1 MKADYPLVVIGAG
14 PAGLAAAT
22 TAAGLGI
29 ETALLD
35 EQAQPGGQIYRGL
48 EHGALGDPALLG
60 SDYLHGRELLRG
72 FRGAAVDYHADTR
85 VWYLDRE
92 RELGIVQQGRHRRL
106 RAGAIVIA
114 CGAQERP
121 LPFPGW
127 QLPGVM
133 TAGAGQI
140 LLKSAAILPREP
152 PVLAGSGPLLLLLA
166 WQYLRAGL
174 RPRALVESLAANALQ
189 ASLRHLPRA
198 LGGLDYLLKGLRLA
212 TAIRR
217 ARIPWY
223 REAGEFRAHGEAA
236 VEAFAFRHRGGR
248 ERIATG
254 LLMVHHGVIPALQ
267 LAAAAACRS
276 AWNPAQQCWQVQR
289 DAWGET
295 SQGGIYLA
303 GDAAAIGGAR
313 VAEIDGALAALQLA
327 FRLGRIDAAERER
340 RARPLL
346 RARRRHLQVRP
357 FLDTLYRVPD
367 NAFAPPEDTLVC
379 RCEEI
384 DAATLRAAAA
394 LATGP
399 NQVKAFTRCGMGP
412 CQGHSCGMTLEHICA
427 AARGVAPAQAERLRV
442 RPPLKPIT
450 LGMLAGVAED
460 DR

>member
-1 MKADYPLVVIGAG
+1 MKAEYPLLVIGAG
-14 PAGLAAAT
+14 PAGLAAAR
-22 TAAGLGI
+22 TAAALGI
-29 ETALLD
+29 DTALLD
-35 EQAQPGGQIYRGL
+35 EQSQPGGQIYRGL
-48 EHGALGDPALLG
+48 EHGPLGK
-60 SDYLHGRELLRG
+60 RELLGQDYLRG
-72 FRGAAVDYHADTR
+72 EALLRSFRDSTVDYHADTR
-85 VWYLDRE
+85 VWYLDGE
-92 RELGIVQQGRHRRL
+92 RELGILQGETHRRI
-106 RAGAIVIA
+106 RAGAVIVA

-140 LLKSAAILPREP
+140 LLKSAAMVPAEA

-174 RPRALVESLAANALQ
+174 RPRALVETVAAANLR

-198 LGGLDYLLKGLRLA
+198 LGAFEYLSKGLRLA
-212 TAIRR
+212 AAIRR

-223 REAGEFRAHGEAA
+223 SGAKDFRARGET
-236 VEAFAFRHRGGR
+236 EIESFEFRHRGGR

-254 LLMVHHGVIPALQ
+254 LLLVHHGVIPATQ
-267 LAAAAACRS
+267 LAAAADCDMV
-276 AWNPAQQCWQVQR
+276 WDPAQQCWQVKC
-289 DAWGET
+289 DSWGET
-295 SQGGIYLA
+295 SQAAIHVA

-313 VAEIDGALAALQLA
+313 VAEFDGALAALQVA
-327 FRLGRIDAAERER
+327 CRLGGIDAAERDR

-346 RARRRHLQVRP
+346 RARRRHLRVRP

-367 NAFAPPEDTLVC
+367 NAFEPPDDTLVC

-384 DAATLRAAAA
+384 DTATLRAAAA

-412 CQGHSCGMTLEHICA
+412 CQGRSCGATLEHICA
-427 AARGVAPAQAERLRV
+427 TARGVGLDQAERLRV

-450 LGMLAGVAED
+450 LGQLAGAAEEKK
-460 DR
+460 

>member
-1 MKADYPLVVIGAG
+1 MKPEYPLIVIGAG
-14 PAGLAAAT
+14 PAGLAAAR
-22 TAAGLGI
+22 TAADLGV

-35 EQAQPGGQIYRGL
+35 EQARPGGQIYRGL
-48 EHGALGDPALLG
+48 EQSPLNDRELLG
-60 SDYLHGRELLRG
+60 RDYLHGEALLRD
-72 FRGAAVDYHADTR
+72 FRDAPVDYHADTR
-85 VWYLDRE
+85 VWYLDRG
-92 RELGIVQQGRHRRL
+92 RELGVVHQGGHRHL

-140 LLKSAAILPREP
+140 LLKSAALLPAEP
-152 PVLAGSGPLLLLLA
+152 PVLAGGGPLLLLLA

-174 RPRALVESLAANALQ
+174 MPRALVETVPASAFA

-198 LGGLDYLLKGLRLA
+198 LGGFEYLVKGLRLA
-212 TAIRR
+212 AAIRR

-223 REAGEFRAHGEAA
+223 RGASAFRADGEAGI
-236 VEAFAFRHRGGR
+236 EAFEFRHRGGR
-248 ERIATG
+248 ERLATS
-254 LLMVHHGVIPALQ
+254 LLLVHHGVLPAIQ
-267 LAAAAACRS
+267 LAAAADCDIE
-276 AWNPAQQCWQVQR
+276 WNPAQQCWQVKR
-289 DAWGET
+289 DRWAET
-295 SQGGIYLA
+295 SQPAIHVA
-303 GDAAAIGGAR
+303 GDAATIGGAR
-313 VAEIDGALAALQLA
+313 VAEFDGALAALQVA
-327 FRLGRIDAAERER
+327 CRLGRIDAAERDR

-346 RARRRHLQVRP
+346 RARQRHLRVRP

-367 NAFAPPEDTLVC
+367 NALEPPDDTLVC

-384 DAATLRAAAA
+384 DAATLRAAAV

-412 CQGHSCGMTLEHICA
+412 CQGRSCGTTLERICA
-427 AARGVAPAQAERLRV
+427 TARGLAPDRVERLRV

-450 LGMLAGVAED
+450 LGMLAGVAEEKK
-460 DR
+460 